1 MSPFPENFTRLYQG
15 EKFLRAK
22 SVEAFEAAHDL
33 AMHAEVIASDMDL
46 IDYFARHYINETD
59 DQLTIQLLGI
69 RLFNGA
75 ASALNLLLSGYY
87 QTSALRQ
94 RDLLETAFLLDYF
107 ATDNAMI
114 ATWKACAETARN
126 KMFSAAKIRI
136 ALDDRDGFTE
146 RKREAHYKLLCTL
159 AGHATFDGFRML
171 TPLAGGDAHCGP
183 FFEDTALRA
192 TLSELAN
199 LIIMGGQLF
208 TKFFKGR
215 SRTDYLT
222 KIVFMEANGHW
233 FERFYHQP
241 FDRAPLNEMR
251 ALIGP
256 RKP

>member
-1 MSPFPENFTRLYQG
+1 
-15 EKFLRAK
+15 
-22 SVEAFEAAHDL
+22 
-33 AMHAEVIASDMDL
+33 
-46 IDYFARHYINETD
+46 
-59 DQLTIQLLGI
+59 
-69 RLFNGA
+69 
-75 ASALNLLLSGYY
+75 
-87 QTSALRQ
+87 
-94 RDLLETAFLLDYF
+94 
-107 ATDNAMI
+107 
-114 ATWKACAETARN
+114 
-126 KMFSAAKIRI
+126 MFSAAKIRI